1 MSRDESIARRQNQ
14 RAANA
19 APLLAWAGLLPT
31 VTADDVSA
39 RREKGK
45 AAAEAHMAQQEAWE
59 AERITAM
66 QAELQAL
73 CTPEAIAE
81 WEAASKVGQSGYVP
95 LYIGLSSA
103 LDRARMGRPLFDPLP
118 TAYHAQE
125 RRPLPVAAVVA
136 TLDAMG
142 GRATVSALCDRMGCG
157 VGILDMAAALRAA
170 RDQGLVQVASGGRG
184 WELLRG

>member
-31 VTADDVSA
+31 VTADDVA
-39 RREKGK
+39 TRREKGK

-59 AERITAM
+59 AERIAAM

-118 TAYHAQE
+118 TAYYAQE
-125 RRPLPVAAVVA
+125 RRPVPVAAAVA

-170 RDQGLVQVASGGRG
+170 RDQGLVQVAAGGRG

>member
-1 MSRDESIARRQNQ
+1 MSRDESTARRRNQ
-14 RAANA
+14 KAAA
-19 APLLAWAGLLPT
+19 EAPLLAWAGLVPV
-31 VTADDVSA
+31 VTAEDVAS

-59 AERITAM
+59 ADRVAAM

-81 WEAASKVGQSGYVP
+81 WETASKVGQYGYVP

-103 LDRARMGRPLFDPLP
+103 LDRARTGRPLFDPLP
-118 TAYHAQE
+118 AAYHDME
-125 RRPLPVAAVVA
+125 RRPVAVDTVVA

-142 GRATVSALCDRMGCG
+142 GRTSVSALCDRIGCTG
-157 VGILDMAAALRAA
+157 VLDAAAALCRA
-170 RDQGLVQVASGGRG
+170 RDQGLVQVAAGGRG
-184 WELLRG
+184 WELVR